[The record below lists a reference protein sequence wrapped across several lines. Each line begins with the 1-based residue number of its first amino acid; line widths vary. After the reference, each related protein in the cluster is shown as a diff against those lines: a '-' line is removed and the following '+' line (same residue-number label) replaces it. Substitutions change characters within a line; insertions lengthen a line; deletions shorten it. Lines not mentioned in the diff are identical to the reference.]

1 MDYATPSNALLRLAL
16 VSGIAVLALNVLLVG
31 VVAFV
36 RARANKRARHQKEIT
51 ALWTPIFHR
60 AIEGLENPTLPA
72 IANRDQAVVLGLWIH
87 YFQYL
92 RGKAR
97 ICLRRLAYYIGLNHS
112 TSVLLHHRNMAQRAL
127 AVVALGNMGTPEAWD
142 ELVRLNNDDN
152 PMLSLLA
159 GRAML
164 RINPER
170 AVPILLTQL
179 DQRDDWPM
187 TRIGGIFEEAPAATV
202 EPHLSD
208 ALRMSS
214 PTGTS
219 RILSLLSLIH
229 VKESWLLL
237 EPLLEP
243 QQSPNLLAAALRAT
257 HDPRARASVLML
269 VSHADWVVRA
279 QATAA
284 LGRIGQPGDEKLLKD
299 MLGDPAWWVRY
310 RAACALR
317 NLPFVSRAS
326 LEALMSDVNA
336 DPFARDILR
345 QALAEV
351 VVTP

>member
-1 MDYATPSNALLRLAL
+1 MDYATPSDTLLRLTL
-16 VSGIAVLALNVLLVG
+16 FSGVAVLVLNVLLVA

-36 RARANKRARHQKEIT
+36 RARANKRARHQNEIT
-51 ALWTPIFHR
+51 AIWTPIFHR
-60 AIEGLENPTLPA
+60 AIEGLENPALPA
-72 IANRDQAVVLGLWIH
+72 IASRDQAVVLGLWIN

-97 ICLRRLAYYIGLNHS
+97 ICLRRLAYYIGLDHS
-112 TSVLLHHRNMAQRAL
+112 TAVLLHHRNMAQRAL

-142 ELVRLNNDDN
+142 ELVRLSNDDN

-164 RINPER
+164 RINPEW

-179 DQRDDWPM
+179 DYRDDWPM
-187 TRIGGIFEEAPAATV
+187 TRIGGIFEEAPTATV
-202 EPHLSD
+202 EPHLRE
-208 ALRMSS
+208 ALSMSS
-214 PTGTS
+214 PSGTA

-237 EPLLEP
+237 KPLLEP
-243 QQSPNLLAAALRAT
+243 HQPPNLLAAALRAT
-257 HDPRARASVLML
+257 QEPRSRASVLLL
-269 VSHADWVVRA
+269 VSHQDWVVRA
-279 QATAA
+279 QAASA
-284 LGRIGQPGDEKLLKD
+284 LGRIGQPGDERLLKE

-317 NLPFVSRAS
+317 NLPFVPRTS
-326 LEALMSDVNA
+326 LEELMNDENA

-351 VVTP
+351 EVTQ

>member
-1 MDYATPSNALLRLAL
+1 MDYATPSDSLLRLTL
-16 VSGIAVLALNVLLVG
+16 VSGIAVLVLNVLLVA

-36 RARANKRARHQKEIT
+36 RARANKRTRHQKEMT
-51 ALWTPIFHR
+51 ALWMPIFHR
-60 AIEGLENPTLPA
+60 AIEGLENSTLPA

-97 ICLRRLAYYIGLNHS
+97 ISLRRLAYYIGLDHS
-112 TSVLLHHRNMAQRAL
+112 TAVLLHHRNMAQRAM
-127 AVVALGNMGTPEAWD
+127 AVVALGNMGAPEAWD
-142 ELVRLNNDDN
+142 ELVRLSHDDN

-164 RINPER
+164 RINPEW
-170 AVPILLTQL
+170 AAPLLL
-179 DQRDDWPM
+179 AELSHRDDWPM
-187 TRIGGIFEEAPAATV
+187 TRIGGIFGEAPVAAV
-202 EPHLSD
+202 EPHLRE
-208 ALRMSS
+208 ALRLSS
-214 PTGTS
+214 PTGIS

-243 QQSPNLLAAALRAT
+243 HQSPNLLAAALRAT
-257 HDPRARASVLML
+257 HEPRARASVLLL
-269 VSHADWVVRA
+269 VSHEDWVVRA
-279 QATAA
+279 QAAAA
-284 LGRIGQPGDEKLLKD
+284 LGRIGQPGDENLLKE

-317 NLPFVSRAS
+317 NLPFVTRAS
-326 LEALMSDVNA
+326 LEELMNDENA
-336 DPFARDILR
+336 DHFARDILR

-351 VVTP
+351 EVTP

>member
-1 MDYATPSNALLRLAL
+1 MDYATPSDSLLRLTL
-16 VSGIAVLALNVLLVG
+16 FSGVAVLVLNVLLVA

-36 RARANKRARHQKEIT
+36 RARANKRARHQREIT
-51 ALWTPIFHR
+51 AIWTPIFHR
-60 AIEGLENPTLPA
+60 AIEGLENPTLPV
-72 IANRDQAVVLGLWIH
+72 IARRDQTVVLGLWIH

-142 ELVRLNNDDN
+142 ELVRLSNDDN

-164 RINPER
+164 RINPEWT
-170 AVPILLTQL
+170 VPILLAQL
-179 DQRDDWPM
+179 DHRDDWPM
-187 TRIGGIFEEAPAATV
+187 TRIGGIFEEAPAAIV
-202 EPHLSD
+202 EPHLHE

-214 PTGTS
+214 PTGAS

-243 QQSPNLLAAALRAT
+243 HQSPNLLAAALRAI
-257 HDPRARASVLML
+257 HEPRARASVLLL
-269 VSHADWVVRA
+269 VNHEDWVVRA
-279 QATAA
+279 QAAVA
-284 LGRIGQPGDEKLLKD
+284 LGRIGQPGDEKLLKK
-299 MLGDPAWWVRY
+299 MLGDSAWWVRY

-317 NLPFVSRAS
+317 NLPFVTRAS
-326 LEALMSDVNA
+326 LEELMSDKNT

-351 VVTP
+351 EVTQ

>member
-1 MDYATPSNALLRLAL
+1 MDYVTPSDALLRLTL
-16 VSGIAVLALNVLLVG
+16 VSGVAVLVLNVLLVA

-36 RARANKRARHQKEIT
+36 RARANKRARHQREIT
-51 ALWTPIFHR
+51 AVWTPIFHR

-97 ICLRRLAYYIGLNHS
+97 TCLRRLAYYIGLDHS
-112 TSVLLHHRNMAQRAL
+112 TSELLHHRNMAQRAL

-142 ELVRLNNDDN
+142 ELVRLSNDDN

-164 RINPER
+164 RINPEW

-179 DQRDDWPM
+179 DHRDDWPM

-202 EPHLSD
+202 ESHLPE

-229 VKESWLLL
+229 IKESWLLL
-237 EPLLEP
+237 EPLLAP
-243 QQSPNLLAAALRAT
+243 HQSPSLLAAALRAS
-257 HDPRARASVLML
+257 HEPRARASVLLL
-269 VSHADWVVRA
+269 VSHENWVVRA
-279 QATAA
+279 QAASA
-284 LGRIGQPGDEKLLKD
+284 LGRIGQPGDERLLME
-299 MLGDPAWWVRY
+299 MLGDSAWWVRY

-317 NLPFVSRAS
+317 NLPFVTRAS
-326 LEALMSDVNA
+326 LEELMNDQNA

-351 VVTP
+351 EVAR

>member
-1 MDYATPSNALLRLAL
+1 MDYATPSDALLRLTL
-16 VSGIAVLALNVLLVG
+16 VSGVAVLILNILLVA

-36 RARANKRARHQKEIT
+36 RARANQRARHQREIT
-51 ALWTPIFHR
+51 AIWTPIFHR
-60 AIEGLENPTLPA
+60 AIEGLDTPTLPV
-72 IANRDQAVVLGLWIH
+72 IAKRDQAVVLGLWIH

-97 ICLRRLAYYIGLNHS
+97 TCLRRLAYYIGLNHH
-112 TSVLLHHRNMAQRAL
+112 TSELLQHRNMAQRAL

-142 ELVRLNNDDN
+142 ELVRLSNDEN

-164 RINPER
+164 RINPEW
-170 AVPILLTQL
+170 AVPILLAQL
-179 DQRDDWPM
+179 DHRDDWPM

-202 EPHLSD
+202 ESHLHE

-214 PTGTS
+214 PTGAS

-229 VKESWLLL
+229 VKESWQLL
-237 EPLLEP
+237 EPLLQP
-243 QQSPNLLAAALRAT
+243 HQSPNLLAAALRAI
-257 HDPRARASVLML
+257 HEPRAHAAVLLL
-269 VSHADWVVRA
+269 VSHHDWVVRA
-279 QATAA
+279 QAVAA
-284 LGRIGQPGDEKLLKD
+284 LGRIGQPGDEKLLME

-317 NLPFVSRAS
+317 NLPFVPRAS
-326 LEALMSDVNA
+326 LEALMNDNTA

-351 VVTP
+351 VVTQ

>member
-1 MDYATPSNALLRLAL
+1 MDYATPSDALLRLAL
-16 VSGIAVLALNVLLVG
+16 ASGIAVLVLNVLLVAI
-31 VVAFV
+31 VAIV
-36 RARANKRARHQKEIT
+36 RARANKRARHQREIT

-72 IANRDQAVVLGLWIH
+72 IANRDRAMVLGLWIH

-112 TSVLLHHRNMAQRAL
+112 TSELLHHRNMAQRAL

-142 ELVRLNNDDN
+142 ELVRLSNDDN

-159 GRAML
+159 ARAML
-164 RINPER
+164 RINPKW
-170 AVPILLTQL
+170 AVPILLKQL
-179 DQRDDWPM
+179 DHRDDWPM
-187 TRIGGIFEEAPAATV
+187 TRIGGIFEEAPAASV
-202 EPHLSD
+202 EPHLRE
-208 ALRMSS
+208 ALRLSS
-214 PTGTS
+214 PTGAS

-237 EPLLEP
+237 KPLLEP
-243 QQSPNLLAAALRAT
+243 HQSPNLLAAALRAT
-257 HDPRARASVLML
+257 HDPRARASVLL
-269 VSHADWVVRA
+269 LASHADWVVRA
-279 QATAA
+279 QVAAA
-284 LGRIGQPGDEKLLKD
+284 LGRIGQPGDEKLLKN

-317 NLPFVSRAS
+317 NLPFISRES
-326 LEALMSDVNA
+326 LEALMNDKHA

-345 QALAEV
+345 QALAEAE
-351 VVTP
+351 VTP